1 MANGTIHKLGTL
13 IVNGIQYAMPTNPIE
28 AGNCVHTNTSNFTV
42 GNTVAGKELQWI
54 EWTKADGT
62 KMLVCD
68 RGLIVGTTW
77 NNINAAGFITGK
89 EITIDGQKYKMRSLT
104 GSNGSSGSYGAGCN
118 NEWDQLLDAVGE
130 SNDLIHWNKMY
141 SWCQEVYYYN
151 SDCRSLRGYTSARS
165 YNGGAYTESMTAG
178 IAFRPALEILNA
190 APKVSP
196 DSKDYGNCATAPDI
210 TITVKD
216 DDGDKYTGV
225 VKLDGV
231 QKSIFSGTAS
241 GSHKLPTAEWWASI
255 SKAKHTITVTVTDAN
270 NAATTTTYTFT
281 KTNGPAEKATITS
294 PKQNQRRKASFYV
307 EFTAG
312 ADPNGDAQTVKV
324 QTASNTGFSKD
335 LKEYTVLQM
344 QTSGKWNTATSIA
357 TADIGKPCRIQV
369 TGQTTGTVRYVRV
382 VSTDTGSKLPTY
394 SNPVKIAIGDTLEF
408 TTLPAEWS
416 EKPDR
421 IDVKLK
427 ATVDEAATMS
437 LWVAN
442 NANDVNPTWEAYELG
457 TYHIFK
463 NDTKTANKWATA
475 VKVKITAGEATGEIS
490 VSDIATGVL

>member
-1 MANGTIHKLGTL
+1 
-13 IVNGIQYAMPTNPIE
+13 MPTNPVDS
-28 AGNCVHTNTSNFTV
+28 GNCVSANTSNFTV
-42 GNTVAGKELQWI
+42 GDTVSGKELQWI

-68 RGLIVGTTW
+68 RGLIVSISW

-104 GSNGSSGSYGAGCN
+104 GSTGASGTYGAGCN
-118 NEWDQLLDAVGE
+118 NEWDQFLDAVGE
-130 SNDLIHWNKMY
+130 SNDLTHWSNMY
-141 SWCQEVYYYN
+141 SWCQEVYYNN
-151 SDCRSLRGYTSARS
+151 SDCRSVRGCSSARYYDFS
-165 YNGGAYTESMTAG
+165 YASGAGTG
-178 IAFRPALEILNA
+178 VAFRPALEILNA

-231 QKSIFSGTAS
+231 QKSTFSGTAS
-241 GSHKLPTAEWWASI
+241 GSHKLPTADWWASI
-255 SKAKHTITVTVTDAN
+255 TKAKHTITVTVTDAN

-294 PKQNQRRKASFYV
+294 PKQNQRRKTSFYV

-312 ADPNGDAQTVKV
+312 ADPDGDAQTVKAQV
-324 QTASNTGFSKD
+324 ASDTGFSKD
-335 LKEYTVLQM
+335 LKEYTGLQM
-344 QTSGKWNTATSIA
+344 QTSGTWDTATRIT
-357 TADIGKPCRIQV
+357 TADVGKLCRIQV
-369 TGQTTGTVRYVRV
+369 TGQTAGTVRYVRV
-382 VSTDTGSKLPTY
+382 VSTDTGSKLPAY
-394 SNPVKIAIGDTLEF
+394 STAVKIAIGDALEF

-427 ATVDEAATMS
+427 STVDEAATMS
-437 LWVAN
+437 LWVTN
-442 NANDVNPTWEAYELG
+442 NANDDEPVWEAYELG
-457 TYHIFK
+457 AYHIFE
-463 NDTKTANKWATA
+463 NDTKTADKWATA

>member
-1 MANGTIHKLGTL
+1 
-13 IVNGIQYAMPTNPIE
+13 MPTNPIDG
-28 AGNCVHTNTSNFTV
+28 GNCVSVNTSNFTV

-68 RGLIVGTTW
+68 RGLIVNISW
-77 NNINAAGFITGK
+77 NSINAAGFITGK

-104 GSNGSSGSYGAGCN
+104 GSNGASGTYGAGCN

-141 SWCQEVYYYN
+141 SWCQEVWTGN
-151 SDCRSLRGYTSARS
+151 SDCRSFRGYNSARS
-165 YNGGAYTESMTAG
+165 YSSSNATGSGTG
-178 IAFRPALEILNA
+178 IAFRPALEVLNS

-196 DSKDYGNCATAPDI
+196 SSKDYGNCATAPDI

-231 QKSIFSGTAS
+231 QKSTFSGTAS
-241 GSHKLPTAEWWASI
+241 GSHKLPTADWWASI

-281 KTNGPAEKATITS
+281 KTNGPAAKATITS
-294 PKQNQRRKASFYV
+294 PVQNQRRKTSFYV
-307 EFTAG
+307 EFKPG
-312 ADPNGDAQTVKV
+312 ADPDGDTQTVKV
-324 QTASNTGFSKD
+324 QTASDMGFSKN
-335 LKEYTVLQM
+335 LKEYTTLQM
-344 QTSGKWNTATSIA
+344 QTSGKWNTAKNIA
-357 TADIGKPCRIQV
+357 TADVGKPCRIQV
-369 TGQTTGTVRYVRV
+369 TGQTAGTVRYVRV
-382 VSTDTGSKLPTY
+382 VSTDTGSKLPAY
-394 SNPVKIAIGDTLEF
+394 STAVKVAIGDTLEF

-427 ATVDEAATMS
+427 ATIDKAATMS
-437 LWVAN
+437 LWVTN
-442 NANDVNPTWEAYELG
+442 NANDANPTWEAYELG
-457 TYHIFK
+457 AYHIFE
-463 NDTKTANKWATA
+463 NNTKTAEKWATA
-475 VKVKITAGEATGEIS
+475 AKVKIVAGESTGEIS
-490 VSDIATGVL
+490 VSDIAMGVL

>member
-1 MANGTIHKLGTL
+1 
-13 IVNGIQYAMPTNPIE
+13 MPTNPVNG
-28 AGNCVHTNTSNFTV
+28 GNCVSVNTSNFTV

-68 RGLIVGTTW
+68 RGLIVNITW
-77 NNINAAGFITGK
+77 NSINAAGFITGK

-104 GSNGSSGSYGAGCN
+104 GSTGASGTNGKGCN

-130 SNDLIHWNKMY
+130 SNDLIHWSNMY
-141 SWCQEVYYYN
+141 SWCQEVYYSN
-151 SDCRSLRGYTSARS
+151 SDGRSVRGYGSARNYYYYYATS
-165 YNGGAYTESMTAG
+165 TGANF
-178 IAFRPALEILNA
+178 AFRPALEVLNS

-196 DSKDYGNCATAPDI
+196 SSKDYGNCATAPDI
-210 TITVKD
+210 TVAVKD

-231 QKSIFSGTAS
+231 QKSTFSGTAS
-241 GSHKLPTAEWWASI
+241 GSHKLPTADWWASI

-281 KTNGPAEKATITS
+281 KTNGPAAKATITS
-294 PKQNQRRKASFYV
+294 PVQNQRRKTSFYV
-307 EFTAG
+307 EFKPG
-312 ADPNGDAQTVKV
+312 ADPDGDTQTVKV
-324 QTASNTGFSKD
+324 QTASDMGFSKN
-335 LKEYTVLQM
+335 LKEYTALQM
-344 QTSGKWNTATSIA
+344 QTSGTWTTAKSIA
-357 TADIGKPCRIQV
+357 TADVGKPCRIQV
-369 TGQTTGTVRYVRV
+369 TGQTVGTVRYVRV
-382 VSTDTGSKLPTY
+382 VSTDTGSKLPAY
-394 SNPVKIAIGDTLEF
+394 STAVKVAIGDTLEF

-427 ATVDEAATMS
+427 ATIDKAATMS
-437 LWVAN
+437 LWVTN
-442 NANDVNPTWEAYELG
+442 NANDANPTWEAYELG
-457 TYHIFK
+457 AYHIFK
-463 NDTKTANKWATA
+463 NNTKTADKWATA
-475 VKVKITAGEATGEIS
+475 VKVKIVAGEATGEIS

>member
-1 MANGTIHKLGTL
+1 MGTL
-13 IVNGIQYAMPTNPIE
+13 IVNGTQYAMPTNPIE
-28 AGNCVHTNTSNFTV
+28 GGDCVSANTSNFTV

-68 RGLIVGTTW
+68 RGLIVNISW
-77 NNINAAGFITGK
+77 NSINAAGFITGK

-104 GSNGSSGSYGAGCN
+104 GSNGASGTYGAGCN
-118 NEWDQLLDAVGE
+118 NEWDQFLDAVGE
-130 SNDLIHWNKMY
+130 ADSLVHWNKMY
-141 SWCQEVYYYN
+141 SWCQEVYSGN
-151 SDCRSLRGYTSARS
+151 SGYRSVRGYGSARG
-165 YNGGAYTESMTAG
+165 YYHPVATYANAHV
-178 IAFRPALEILNA
+178 AFRPALEVLNS

-196 DSKDYGNCATAPDI
+196 GSKDYGNCATAPDI

-231 QKSIFSGTAS
+231 QKSTFSGTAS
-241 GSHKLPTAEWWASI
+241 GSHKLPTAKWWASI

-307 EFTAG
+307 EFIAG

-324 QTASNTGFSKD
+324 QTASNMGFSKD
-335 LKEYTVLQM
+335 LKEYTALQM

-369 TGQTTGTVRYVRV
+369 TGQTAGTVRYVRV

-457 TYHIFK
+457 AYHIFK

-475 VKVKITAGEATGEIS
+475 VKVKITAGESTGEIS

>member
-1 MANGTIHKLGTL
+1 
-13 IVNGIQYAMPTNPIE
+13 MPTNPIDG
-28 AGNCVHTNTSNFTV
+28 GNCVSVNTSNFTV

-68 RGLIVGTTW
+68 RGLIVNISW
-77 NNINAAGFITGK
+77 NSINAAGFITGK

-104 GSNGSSGSYGAGCN
+104 GSNGASGTYGAGCN

-141 SWCQEVYYYN
+141 SWCQEVWTSN
-151 SDCRSLRGYTSARS
+151 SGFRSIRGYYSARS
-165 YNGGAYTESMTAG
+165 YYYSDATGTSTSF
-178 IAFRPALEILNA
+178 AFRPALQVLNS

-196 DSKDYGNCATAPDI
+196 SSKDYGNCATAPDI

-231 QKSIFSGTAS
+231 QKSTFRGTAS
-241 GSHKLPTAEWWASI
+241 GSHKLPTADWWASI

-281 KTNGPAEKATITS
+281 KTNGPAAKATITS
-294 PKQNQRRKASFYV
+294 PVQNQRRKTSFYV
-307 EFTAG
+307 EFKPG
-312 ADPNGDAQTVKV
+312 ADPDGDTQTVKV
-324 QTASNTGFSKD
+324 QTASDMGFSKD
-335 LKEYTVLQM
+335 LKEYTTLQM
-344 QTSGKWNTATSIA
+344 QTSGKWNTATNIA
-357 TADIGKPCRIQV
+357 TADVGKPCRIQV
-369 TGQTTGTVRYVRV
+369 TGQTAGTVRYVRV
-382 VSTDTGSKLPTY
+382 VSTDTGSKLPAY
-394 SNPVKIAIGDTLEF
+394 STAVKVAIGDTLEF

-427 ATVDEAATMS
+427 ATIDKAATMS
-437 LWVAN
+437 LWVTN
-442 NANDVNPTWEAYELG
+442 NANDANPTWEAYELG
-457 TYHIFK
+457 AYHIFE
-463 NDTKTANKWATA
+463 NNAKTANKWATA
-475 VKVKITAGEATGEIS
+475 VKVKITAGESTGEIS

>member
-1 MANGTIHKLGTL
+1 
-13 IVNGIQYAMPTNPIE
+13 MPTNPVNG
-28 AGNCVHTNTSNFTV
+28 GNCVSVNTSNFTV

-68 RGLIVGTTW
+68 RGLIVNITW
-77 NNINAAGFITGK
+77 NSINAAGFITGK

-104 GSNGSSGSYGAGCN
+104 GSTGASGTNGKGCN

-130 SNDLIHWNKMY
+130 SNDLIHWSNMY
-141 SWCQEVYYYN
+141 SWCQEVYYSSSGCRSIRGYN
-151 SDCRSLRGYTSARS
+151 SARDCNY
-165 YNGGAYTESMTAG
+165 YGAANSGTY
-178 IAFRPALEILNA
+178 IAFRPALEVLNS

-196 DSKDYGNCATAPDI
+196 SSKDYGNCATAPDI

-231 QKSIFSGTAS
+231 QKSTFSGTAS
-241 GSHKLPTAEWWASI
+241 GSHKLPTADWWASI

-312 ADPNGDAQTVKV
+312 ADPDGDTQTVKV
-324 QTASNTGFSKD
+324 QTASDMGFSKD
-335 LKEYTVLQM
+335 LKEYTTLQM
-344 QTSGKWNTATSIA
+344 QTSGKWNTATNIA
-357 TADIGKPCRIQV
+357 TADVGKPCRIQV
-369 TGQTTGTVRYVRV
+369 TGQTAGTVRYVRV
-382 VSTDTGSKLPTY
+382 VSTDTGSKLPAY
-394 SNPVKIAIGDTLEF
+394 STAVKVAIGDTLEF

-427 ATVDEAATMS
+427 ATIDKAATMS
-437 LWVAN
+437 LWVTN
-442 NANDVNPTWEAYELG
+442 NANDDSPTWEEYTIGA
-457 TYHIFK
+457 YHIFK
-463 NDTKTANKWATA
+463 NNTKTADKWATA
-475 VKVKITAGEATGEIS
+475 VKVKIIAGESTGEIS

>member
-1 MANGTIHKLGTL
+1 
-13 IVNGIQYAMPTNPIE
+13 MPTNPVNG
-28 AGNCVHTNTSNFTV
+28 GNCVSVNTSNFTV

-68 RGLIVGTTW
+68 RGLIVNITW
-77 NNINAAGFITGK
+77 NSINAAGFIAGK

-104 GSNGSSGSYGAGCN
+104 GSTGASGTNGKGCN

-130 SNDLIHWNKMY
+130 SNDLIHWSNMY
-141 SWCQEVYYYN
+141 SWCQEVYSGN
-151 SDCRSLRGYTSARS
+151 SDYRSLRGYNSARNCYGNS
-165 YNGGAYTESMTAG
+165 AAG
-178 IAFRPALEILNA
+178 TYASVAFRPALEVLNS

-196 DSKDYGNCATAPDI
+196 SSKDYGNCATAPDI
-210 TITVKD
+210 TVAVKD

-231 QKSIFSGTAS
+231 QKSTFSGTAY
-241 GSHKLPTAEWWASI
+241 GSHRLPTADWWASI

-312 ADPNGDAQTVKV
+312 ADPDGDTQTVKV
-324 QTASNTGFSKD
+324 QTASDMGFSKD
-335 LKEYTVLQM
+335 LKEYTTLQM
-344 QTSGKWNTATSIA
+344 QTSGKWNTATNIA
-357 TADIGKPCRIQV
+357 TADVGKPCRIQV
-369 TGQTTGTVRYVRV
+369 TGQTAGTVRYVRV
-382 VSTDTGSKLPTY
+382 VSTDTGSKLPAY
-394 SNPVKIAIGDTLEF
+394 STAVKVAIGDTLEF

-427 ATVDEAATMS
+427 ATIDKAATMS
-437 LWVAN
+437 LWVTN
-442 NANDVNPTWEAYELG
+442 NANDANPTWEAYELG
-457 TYHIFK
+457 AYHIFE
-463 NDTKTANKWATA
+463 NNSKTADKWATA
-475 VKVKITAGEATGEIS
+475 VKVKITAGESTGEIS

>member
-1 MANGTIHKLGTL
+1 
-13 IVNGIQYAMPTNPIE
+13 MPTNPVNG
-28 AGNCVHTNTSNFTV
+28 GNCVSVNTSNFTV

-68 RGLIVGTTW
+68 RGLIVNITW
-77 NNINAAGFITGK
+77 NSINAAGFITGK

-104 GSNGSSGSYGAGCN
+104 GSTGASGTNGKGCN

-130 SNDLIHWNKMY
+130 SNDLIHWSNMY
-141 SWCQEVYYYN
+141 SWCQEVYYSS
-151 SDCRSLRGYTSARS
+151 SDCRSVRGYSSARNYNSGSATSA
-165 YNGGAYTESMTAG
+165 GARV
-178 IAFRPALEILNA
+178 AFRPALEVLNSA
-190 APKVSP
+190 SKVSP
-196 DSKDYGNCATAPDI
+196 SSKDYGNCATAPDI
-210 TITVKD
+210 TVAVKD

-231 QKSIFSGTAS
+231 QKSTFSGTAS
-241 GSHKLPTAEWWASI
+241 GSHKLPTADWWASI

-312 ADPNGDAQTVKV
+312 ADPDGDTQTVKV
-324 QTASNTGFSKD
+324 QTASDMGFSKD
-335 LKEYTVLQM
+335 LKEYTTLQM
-344 QTSGKWNTATSIA
+344 QTSGKWNTATNIA
-357 TADIGKPCRIQV
+357 TADVGKPCRIQV
-369 TGQTTGTVRYVRV
+369 TGQTAGTVRYVRV
-382 VSTDTGSKLPTY
+382 VSTDTGSKLPAY
-394 SNPVKIAIGDTLEF
+394 STAVKVAIGDTLEF

-427 ATVDEAATMS
+427 ATIDKAATMS
-437 LWVAN
+437 LWVTN
-442 NANDVNPTWEAYELG
+442 NANDANPTWEAYELG
-457 TYHIFK
+457 AYHIFE
-463 NDTKTANKWATA
+463 NNSKTADKWATA
-475 VKVKITAGEATGEIS
+475 VKVKITAGESTGEIS

>member
-1 MANGTIHKLGTL
+1 
-13 IVNGIQYAMPTNPIE
+13 MPTNPIDG
-28 AGNCVHTNTSNFTV
+28 GNCVSVNTSNFTV

-68 RGLIVGTTW
+68 RGLIVNISW
-77 NNINAAGFITGK
+77 NSINAAGFITGK

-104 GSNGSSGSYGAGCN
+104 GSNGASGTYGAGCN
-118 NEWDQLLDAVGE
+118 NEWDQFLDTVGE

-141 SWCQEVYYYN
+141 SWCQEVWYN
-151 SDCRSLRGYTSARS
+151 SSASRSVRGSSSARVYS
-165 YNGGAYTESMTAG
+165 YCNAASAHTDF
-178 IAFRPALEILNA
+178 AFRPALEVLNS

-196 DSKDYGNCATAPDI
+196 SSKDYGNCATAPDI

-216 DDGDKYTGV
+216 DDGDKYTGI

-231 QKSIFSGTAS
+231 QKNTFSGTAS
-241 GSHKLPTAEWWASI
+241 GSHKLPTADWWASI

-312 ADPNGDAQTVKV
+312 ADPDGDTQTVKV
-324 QTASNTGFSKD
+324 QTASDMGFSKN
-335 LKEYTVLQM
+335 LKEYTSLQI
-344 QTSGKWNTATSIA
+344 QTGGTWSDAANVTAANVGKM
-357 TADIGKPCRIQV
+357 CRIKV
-369 TGQTTGTVRYVRV
+369 TGQTNGTVRYIRI
-382 VSTDTGSKLPTY
+382 VSTDAGSRLPTY
-394 SNPVKIAIGDTLEF
+394 SDPVKIAIGDTLEF
-408 TTLPAEWS
+408 TTLPAEWG

-421 IDVKLK
+421 IDVKIK
-427 ATVDEAATMS
+427 ATVDRAATMS
-437 LWVAN
+437 LWVTN
-442 NANDVNPTWEAYELG
+442 NANDDSPTWEEYTIGA
-457 TYHIFK
+457 YHIFK
-463 NDTKTANKWATA
+463 NNTKTADKWATA
-475 VKVKITAGEATGEIS
+475 VKVKIVAGESTGEIS

>member
-1 MANGTIHKLGTL
+1 M
-13 IVNGIQYAMPTNPIE
+13 
-28 AGNCVHTNTSNFTV
+28 NTSNFTV

-68 RGLIVGTTW
+68 RGLIVNITW
-77 NNINAAGFITGK
+77 NSINAAGFIAGK

-104 GSNGSSGSYGAGCN
+104 GSTGASGTNGKGCN

-130 SNDLIHWNKMY
+130 SNDLIHWSNMY
-141 SWCQEVYYYN
+141 SWCQEVYY
-151 SDCRSLRGYTSARS
+151 SSSGCRSVRGYNSARS
-165 YNGGAYTESMTAG
+165 CVSGGAAYTDARV
-178 IAFRPALEILNA
+178 AFRPALEVLNS

-196 DSKDYGNCATAPDI
+196 SSKDYGNCATAPDI
-210 TITVKD
+210 TVAVKD

-231 QKSIFSGTAS
+231 QKSTFSGTAS
-241 GSHKLPTAEWWASI
+241 GSHKLPTADWWASI

-312 ADPNGDAQTVKV
+312 ADPDGDTQTVKV
-324 QTASNTGFSKD
+324 QTASDMGFSKD
-335 LKEYTVLQM
+335 LKEYTTLQM
-344 QTSGKWNTATSIA
+344 QTSGKWNTATNIA
-357 TADIGKPCRIQV
+357 TADVGKPCRIQV
-369 TGQTTGTVRYVRV
+369 TGQTAGTVRYVRV
-382 VSTDTGSKLPTY
+382 VSTDTGSKLPAY
-394 SNPVKIAIGDTLEF
+394 STAVKVAIGDTLEF

-427 ATVDEAATMS
+427 ATIDKAATMS
-437 LWVAN
+437 LWVTN
-442 NANDVNPTWEAYELG
+442 NANDANPTWEAYELG
-457 TYHIFK
+457 AYHIFE
-463 NDTKTANKWATA
+463 NNSKTADKWATA
-475 VKVKITAGEATGEIS
+475 VKVKITAGESTGEIS

>member
-1 MANGTIHKLGTL
+1 
-13 IVNGIQYAMPTNPIE
+13 MPTNPVQN
-28 AGNCVHTNTSNFTV
+28 GNCVSVNTSNFTV

-68 RGLIVGTTW
+68 RGLIVNITW

-104 GSNGSSGSYGAGCN
+104 GSNGTSGTYGAGCN
-118 NEWDQLLDAVGE
+118 NEWDQFLDAVGE
-130 SNDLIHWNKMY
+130 SNDLIHWSNMY
-141 SWCQEVYYYN
+141 SWCQEVWYNNLDYRSVRGCSSARYYYSCN
-151 SDCRSLRGYTSARS
+151 ATNTGSV
-165 YNGGAYTESMTAG
+165 

-196 DSKDYGNCATAPDI
+196 GSKDYGNCATAPDI
-210 TITVKD
+210 TVAVKD

-231 QKSIFSGTAS
+231 QKSTFSGTAS
-241 GSHKLPTAEWWASI
+241 GSHKLPTADWWASI

-281 KTNGPAEKATITS
+281 KTNGPAAKATITS
-294 PKQNQRRKASFYV
+294 PVQNQRRKTSFYV
-307 EFTAG
+307 EFKPG
-312 ADPNGDAQTVKV
+312 ADPDGDTQTVKV
-324 QTASNTGFSKD
+324 QTASDMGFSKD
-335 LKEYTVLQM
+335 LKEYTTLQI
-344 QTSGKWNTATSIA
+344 QTSGKWNTATNIA
-357 TADIGKPCRIQV
+357 TADVGKPCRIQV
-369 TGQTTGTVRYVRV
+369 TGQTAGTVRYVRV
-382 VSTDTGSKLPTY
+382 VSTDTGSKLPAY
-394 SNPVKIAIGDTLEF
+394 STAVKIAIGDVLEF
-408 TTLPAEWS
+408 TTLPEEWS

-427 ATVDEAATMS
+427 ATVDKAATMS
-437 LWVAN
+437 LWVTN
-442 NANDVNPTWEAYELG
+442 NASDNEPTWEAYELG
-457 TYHIFK
+457 AYHIFE
-463 NDTKTANKWATA
+463 NNTKTADKWATA
-475 VKVKITAGEATGEIS
+475 VKVKIVAGESTGEIS

>member
-1 MANGTIHKLGTL
+1 
-13 IVNGIQYAMPTNPIE
+13 MPTNPVDS
-28 AGNCVHTNTSNFTV
+28 GNCVSANTSNFTV
-42 GNTVAGKELQWI
+42 GDTVSGKELQWI

-68 RGLIVGTTW
+68 RGLIVSISW

-104 GSNGSSGSYGAGCN
+104 GSTGASGTYGAGCN
-118 NEWDQLLDAVGE
+118 NEWDQFLDAVGE
-130 SNDLIHWNKMY
+130 SNDLTHWSNMY
-141 SWCQEVYYYN
+141 SWCQEVYYNN
-151 SDCRSLRGYTSARS
+151 SDYRSIRGYYSARS
-165 YNGGAYTESMTAG
+165 CNYLSASYTDAS

-231 QKSIFSGTAS
+231 QKSTFSGTAS
-241 GSHKLPTAEWWASI
+241 GSHKLPTADWWASI
-255 SKAKHTITVTVTDAN
+255 TKAKHTITVTVTDAN

-294 PKQNQRRKASFYV
+294 PKQNQRRKTSFYV

-312 ADPNGDAQTVKV
+312 ADPDGDAQTVKAQV
-324 QTASNTGFSKD
+324 ASDTGFSKD
-335 LKEYTVLQM
+335 LKEYTGLQM
-344 QTSGKWNTATSIA
+344 QTSGTWDTATRIT
-357 TADIGKPCRIQV
+357 TADVGKLCRIQV
-369 TGQTTGTVRYVRV
+369 TGQTAGTVRYVRV
-382 VSTDTGSKLPTY
+382 VSTDTGSKLPAY
-394 SNPVKIAIGDTLEF
+394 STAVKIAIGDALEF

-427 ATVDEAATMS
+427 STVDEAATMS
-437 LWVAN
+437 LWVTN
-442 NANDVNPTWEAYELG
+442 NANDDEPVWEAYELG
-457 TYHIFK
+457 AYHIFE
-463 NDTKTANKWATA
+463 NDTKTADKWATA

>member
-1 MANGTIHKLGTL
+1 
-13 IVNGIQYAMPTNPIE
+13 MPTNPIDG
-28 AGNCVHTNTSNFTV
+28 GNCVSVNTSNFTV

-68 RGLIVGTTW
+68 RGLIVNISW
-77 NNINAAGFITGK
+77 NSINAAGFITGK

-104 GSNGSSGSYGAGCN
+104 GSNGASGTNGKGCN

-130 SNDLIHWNKMY
+130 SNDLIHWSNMY
-141 SWCQEVYYYN
+141 SWCQEVYYSN
-151 SDCRSLRGYTSARS
+151 SDYRSVRGCNSARGC
-165 YNGGAYTESMTAG
+165 GGDPATYPSTSV
-178 IAFRPALEILNA
+178 AFRPALEVLNS

-196 DSKDYGNCATAPDI
+196 SSRDYGNCATAPGI

-231 QKSIFSGTAS
+231 QKSTFRGTAS
-241 GSHKLPTAEWWASI
+241 GSHKLPTADWWASI

-281 KTNGPAEKATITS
+281 KTNGPAAKATITS
-294 PKQNQRRKASFYV
+294 PVQNQRRKTSFYV
-307 EFTAG
+307 EFKPG
-312 ADPNGDAQTVKV
+312 ADPDGDTQTVKV
-324 QTASNTGFSKD
+324 QTASDMGFSKD
-335 LKEYTVLQM
+335 LKEYTTLQM
-344 QTSGKWNTATSIA
+344 QTSGKWNTATNIA
-357 TADIGKPCRIQV
+357 TADVGKPCRIQV
-369 TGQTTGTVRYVRV
+369 TGQTAGTVRYVRV
-382 VSTDTGSKLPTY
+382 VSTDTGSKLPAY
-394 SNPVKIAIGDTLEF
+394 STAVKVAIGDTLEF

-427 ATVDEAATMS
+427 ATIDKAATMS
-437 LWVAN
+437 LWVTN
-442 NANDVNPTWEAYELG
+442 NANDANPTWEAYELG
-457 TYHIFK
+457 AYHIFG
-463 NDTKTANKWATA
+463 NNAKTANKWATA
-475 VKVKITAGEATGEIS
+475 VKVKITAGESTGEIS

>member
-1 MANGTIHKLGTL
+1 
-13 IVNGIQYAMPTNPIE
+13 MPTNPIDG
-28 AGNCVHTNTSNFTV
+28 GNCVSVNTSNFTV

-68 RGLIVGTTW
+68 RGLIVNISW
-77 NNINAAGFITGK
+77 NSINAAGFITGK

-104 GSNGSSGSYGAGCN
+104 GSNGASGTYGAGCN

-141 SWCQEVYYYN
+141 SWCQEVYSGN
-151 SDCRSLRGYTSARS
+151 SDYRSVRGCSSARGCGNS
-165 YNGGAYTESMTAG
+165 SASDTSTY
-178 IAFRPALEILNA
+178 IAFRPALEVLNS

-196 DSKDYGNCATAPDI
+196 SSKDYGNCATAPDI

-231 QKSIFSGTAS
+231 QKSTFSGTAS
-241 GSHKLPTAEWWASI
+241 GSHKLPTADWWASI

-312 ADPNGDAQTVKV
+312 ADPDGDTQTVKV
-324 QTASNTGFSKD
+324 QTASDMGFSKD
-335 LKEYTVLQM
+335 LKEYTTLQM
-344 QTSGKWNTATSIA
+344 QTSGKWNTATNIA
-357 TADIGKPCRIQV
+357 TADVGKPCRIQV
-369 TGQTTGTVRYVRV
+369 TGQTAGTVRYVRV
-382 VSTDTGSKLPTY
+382 VSTDTGSKLPAY
-394 SNPVKIAIGDTLEF
+394 STAVKVAIGDTLEF

-427 ATVDEAATMS
+427 ATIDKAATMS
-437 LWVAN
+437 LWVTN
-442 NANDVNPTWEAYELG
+442 NANDDSPTWEEYTIGA
-457 TYHIFK
+457 YHIFK
-463 NDTKTANKWATA
+463 NNTKTADKWATA
-475 VKVKITAGEATGEIS
+475 VKVKITAGESTGEIS

>member
-1 MANGTIHKLGTL
+1 
-13 IVNGIQYAMPTNPIE
+13 MPTNPIDG
-28 AGNCVHTNTSNFTV
+28 GNCVSANTSNFTV
-42 GNTVAGKELQWI
+42 GDTVAGKELQWI

-68 RGLIVGTTW
+68 RGLIVNISW
-77 NNINAAGFITGK
+77 NSINAAGFITGK

-104 GSNGSSGSYGAGCN
+104 GSNGASGTYGAGCN

-141 SWCQEVYYYN
+141 SWCQEVY
-151 SDCRSLRGYTSARS
+151 SGGSGSRSIRGYFSARS
-165 YNGGAYTESMTAG
+165 YSGYAANPNAG
-178 IAFRPALEILNA
+178 VAFRPALEILNS

-196 DSKDYGNCATAPDI
+196 ASKDYGNCATAPDI

-216 DDGDKYTGV
+216 DDGDKYTGI

-231 QKSIFSGTAS
+231 QKSTFSGTAS
-241 GSHKLPTAEWWASI
+241 GSHKLPTADWWASI

-312 ADPNGDAQTVKV
+312 ADPDGDTQTVKV
-324 QTASNTGFSKD
+324 QTASDTGFSKD
-335 LKEYTVLQM
+335 LKEYTSLQI
-344 QTSGKWNTATSIA
+344 QTDGTWSDATNVTAANVGKT
-357 TADIGKPCRIQV
+357 CRIKV
-369 TGQTTGTVRYVRV
+369 TGQTAGTVRYVRV
-382 VSTDTGSKLPTY
+382 VSTDTGSKLPAY
-394 SNPVKIAIGDTLEF
+394 STAVKVAIGDVLEF
-408 TTLPAEWS
+408 TTLPEEWS

-437 LWVAN
+437 LWVSN
-442 NANDVNPTWEAYELG
+442 NANDANPTWEAYELG
-457 TYHIFK
+457 AYHIFE
-463 NDTKTANKWATA
+463 NNAKTADKWATA
-475 VKVKITAGEATGEIS
+475 VKVKITAGESTGEIS

>member
-1 MANGTIHKLGTL
+1 
-13 IVNGIQYAMPTNPIE
+13 MPTNPVNS
-28 AGNCVHTNTSNFTV
+28 GNCVSANTSNFTV
-42 GNTVAGKELQWI
+42 GDTVSGKELQWI

-68 RGLIVGTTW
+68 RGLIVNISW

-104 GSNGSSGSYGAGCN
+104 GSTGASGTYGAGCN
-118 NEWDQLLDAVGE
+118 NEWDQFLDAVGE
-130 SNDLIHWNKMY
+130 SNDLTHWSNMY
-141 SWCQEVYYYN
+141 SWCQEVYYGNSAYRSIRGCNSARYYN
-151 SDCRSLRGYTSARS
+151 DSGATSAS
-165 YNGGAYTESMTAG
+165 TDV
-178 IAFRPALEILNA
+178 AFRPALEVLNS

-196 DSKDYGNCATAPDI
+196 DSKGYGNCATAPDI

-231 QKSIFSGTAS
+231 QKSTFSGTAS
-241 GSHKLPTAEWWASI
+241 GSHKLPTADWWADI
-255 SKAKHTITVTVTDAN
+255 TKAQHTITVTVTDAN

-294 PKQNQRRKASFYV
+294 PKQNQRRKTSFYV

-312 ADPNGDAQTVKV
+312 ADPDGDSQTVKV
-324 QTASNTGFSKD
+324 QVASDMGFSKD
-335 LKEYTVLQM
+335 LKEYTALQM

-357 TADIGKPCRIQV
+357 TADVGKPCRIQV
-369 TGQTTGTVRYVRV
+369 TGQTAGAVRYVRV
-382 VSTDTGSKLPTY
+382 VSTDTGSKLPAY
-394 SNPVKIAIGDTLEF
+394 SAAVKIAIGDVLEF

-427 ATVDEAATMS
+427 ATVDKAATMS
-437 LWVAN
+437 LWVTN
-442 NANDVNPTWEAYELG
+442 NANDASPTWESYELG
-457 TYHIFK
+457 AYHVFE
-463 NDTKTANKWATA
+463 NTTKTADKWATA

>member
-1 MANGTIHKLGTL
+1 
-13 IVNGIQYAMPTNPIE
+13 MPTNPIDG
-28 AGNCVHTNTSNFTV
+28 GNCVSANTSNFTV

-68 RGLIVGTTW
+68 RGLIVNISW
-77 NNINAAGFITGK
+77 NSINAAGFITGK

-104 GSNGSSGSYGAGCN
+104 GSNGASGTYGAGCN

-141 SWCQEVYYYN
+141 SWCQEVWTSN
-151 SDCRSLRGYTSARS
+151 SACRSVRGYYSARN
-165 YNGGAYTESMTAG
+165 YDGYGATNTNPSF
-178 IAFRPALEILNA
+178 AFRPALEILNA

-196 DSKDYGNCATAPDI
+196 GSKDYGNCATAPDI

-216 DDGDKYTGV
+216 DDGDKYTGI

-231 QKSIFSGTAS
+231 QKSTFSGTAS
-241 GSHKLPTAEWWASI
+241 GSHKLPTADWWASI
-255 SKAKHTITVTVTDAN
+255 LKAKHTITVTVTDAN

-281 KTNGPAEKATITS
+281 KTNGPAEKATIKS

-312 ADPNGDAQTVKV
+312 ADPDGDTQTVKV
-324 QTASNTGFSKD
+324 QTASDTGFSKD
-335 LKEYTVLQM
+335 LKEYTTLQM
-344 QTSGKWNTATSIA
+344 QTSGTWTTAERIT
-357 TADIGKPCRIQV
+357 TADVGKPCRIQV
-369 TGQTTGTVRYVRV
+369 TGQTAGTVRYVRV
-382 VSTDTGSKLPTY
+382 VSTDTGSKLPAY
-394 SNPVKIAIGDTLEF
+394 SAAVKIAIGDVLEF

-427 ATVDEAATMS
+427 ATVDKAATMS
-437 LWVAN
+437 LWVTN
-442 NANDVNPTWEAYELG
+442 NANDASPTWESYELG
-457 TYHIFK
+457 AYHIFENK
-463 NDTKTANKWATA
+463 TKTADKWATA
-475 VKVKITAGEATGEIS
+475 VKVKITAGESTGEIS

>member
-1 MANGTIHKLGTL
+1 M
-13 IVNGIQYAMPTNPIE
+13 IVNGTQYAMPTNPVNS
-28 AGNCVHTNTSNFTV
+28 GNCVSENTSNFTV
-42 GNTVAGKELQWI
+42 GDTVSGKELQWI

-68 RGLIVGTTW
+68 RGLIVNISW

-104 GSNGSSGSYGAGCN
+104 GSTGASGTYGAGCN
-118 NEWDQLLDAVGE
+118 NEWDQFLDAVGE
-130 SNDLIHWNKMY
+130 SNDLTHWSNMY
-141 SWCQEVYYYN
+141 SWCQEVYYGS
-151 SDCRSLRGYTSARS
+151 SDCRSIRGCNSARS
-165 YNGGAYTESMTAG
+165 YHNYYATDAYTY
-178 IAFRPALEILNA
+178 IAFRPALEVLNS

-196 DSKDYGNCATAPDI
+196 DSKGYGNCATAPDI

-231 QKSIFSGTAS
+231 QKSTFSGTAS
-241 GSHKLPTAEWWASI
+241 GSHKLPTADWWADI
-255 SKAKHTITVTVTDAN
+255 TKAQHTITVTVTDAN

-294 PKQNQRRKASFYV
+294 PKQNQRRKTSFYV

-312 ADPNGDAQTVKV
+312 ADPDGDSQTVKV
-324 QTASNTGFSKD
+324 QVASDMGFSKD
-335 LKEYTVLQM
+335 LKEYTALQM

-357 TADIGKPCRIQV
+357 TADVGKPCRIQV
-369 TGQTTGTVRYVRV
+369 TGQTAGAVRYVRV
-382 VSTDTGSKLPTY
+382 VSTDTGSKLPAY
-394 SNPVKIAIGDTLEF
+394 SAAVKIAIGDVLEF

-427 ATVDEAATMS
+427 ATVDKAATMS
-437 LWVAN
+437 LWVTN
-442 NANDVNPTWEAYELG
+442 NANDASPTWESYELG
-457 TYHIFK
+457 AYHVFE
-463 NDTKTANKWATA
+463 NTTKTADKWATA

>member
-1 MANGTIHKLGTL
+1 
-13 IVNGIQYAMPTNPIE
+13 MPTNPVDG
-28 AGNCVHTNTSNFTV
+28 GNCVSADTSNFTV
-42 GNTVAGKELQWI
+42 GNTVSGKELQWI

-68 RGLIVGTTW
+68 RGLIVNISW
-77 NNINAAGFITGK
+77 NSINAAGFITGK

-118 NEWDQLLDAVGE
+118 NEWDQFLDAVGE
-130 SNDLIHWNKMY
+130 ADSLVHWNKMY
-141 SWCQEVYYYN
+141 SWCQDMWYSNSGSRSVRGYN
-151 SDCRSLRGYTSARS
+151 SARYCGVS
-165 YNGGAYTESMTAG
+165 GAAG
-178 IAFRPALEILNA
+178 AGTTVAFRPALEVLNS

-196 DSKDYGNCATAPDI
+196 SSKDYGSCATAPDI
-210 TITVKD
+210 TVTVKD

-231 QKSIFSGTAS
+231 QKSTFSGTAS

-270 NAATTTTYTFT
+270 NASTTTTYTFT
-281 KTNGPAEKATITS
+281 KTNGPAAKATITS
-294 PKQNQRRKASFYV
+294 PVQNQRRKTSFYV
-307 EFTAG
+307 EFKPG
-312 ADPNGDAQTVKV
+312 ADPDRDTQTVKV
-324 QTASNTGFSKD
+324 QIASNTGFSQN
-335 LKEYTVLQM
+335 LKEYTSLQI
-344 QTSGKWNTATSIA
+344 QTDGTWSDATNVTAANAGKT
-357 TADIGKPCRIQV
+357 CRIKV
-369 TGQTTGTVRYVRV
+369 TGQTNGTVRYIRI
-382 VSTDTGSKLPTY
+382 VSTDTGSKRPTY

-421 IDVKLK
+421 IDVKIK
-427 ATVDEAATMS
+427 ATVDSTATMS

-442 NANDVNPTWEAYELG
+442 NANDANPTWEAYELG
-457 TYHIFK
+457 AYHIFENK
-463 NDTKTANKWATA
+463 TKTADKWATA
-475 VKVKITAGEATGEIS
+475 VKVKITAGESTGEIS

>member
-1 MANGTIHKLGTL
+1 
-13 IVNGIQYAMPTNPIE
+13 MPTNPVNG
-28 AGNCVHTNTSNFTV
+28 GNCVSVNTSNFTV

-68 RGLIVGTTW
+68 RGLIVNITW
-77 NNINAAGFITGK
+77 NSINAAGFITGK

-104 GSNGSSGSYGAGCN
+104 GSTGASGTNGKGCN

-130 SNDLIHWNKMY
+130 SNDLIHWSNMY
-141 SWCQEVYYYN
+141 SWCQEVYYSN
-151 SDCRSLRGYTSARS
+151 SDCRSVRGFNSARNYS
-165 YNGGAYTESMTAG
+165 DGGAANTYSG
-178 IAFRPALEILNA
+178 IAFRPALEVLNS

-196 DSKDYGNCATAPDI
+196 SSKDYGNCATAPDI

-231 QKSIFSGTAS
+231 QKSTFSGTAS
-241 GSHKLPTAEWWASI
+241 GSHKLPTADWWASI

-312 ADPNGDAQTVKV
+312 ADPDGDTQTVKV
-324 QTASNTGFSKD
+324 QTASDMGFSKD
-335 LKEYTVLQM
+335 LKEYTTLQM
-344 QTSGKWNTATSIA
+344 QTSGKWNTATNIA
-357 TADIGKPCRIQV
+357 TADVGKPCRIQV
-369 TGQTTGTVRYVRV
+369 TGQTAGTVRYVRV
-382 VSTDTGSKLPTY
+382 VSTDTGSKLPAY
-394 SNPVKIAIGDTLEF
+394 STAVKVAIGDTLEF

-427 ATVDEAATMS
+427 ATIDKAATMS
-437 LWVAN
+437 LWVTN
-442 NANDVNPTWEAYELG
+442 NANDDSPTWEEYTIGA
-457 TYHIFK
+457 YHIFK
-463 NDTKTANKWATA
+463 NNTKTADKWATA
-475 VKVKITAGEATGEIS
+475 VKVKIIAGESTGEIS

>member
-1 MANGTIHKLGTL
+1 
-13 IVNGIQYAMPTNPIE
+13 MPTNPVNG
-28 AGNCVHTNTSNFTV
+28 GNCVSMNTSNFTV

-68 RGLIVGTTW
+68 RGLIVNITW
-77 NNINAAGFITGK
+77 NSINAAGFIAGK

-104 GSNGSSGSYGAGCN
+104 GSTGASGTNGKGCN

-130 SNDLIHWNKMY
+130 SNDLIHWSNMY
-141 SWCQEVYYYN
+141 SWCQEVYYSN
-151 SDCRSLRGYTSARS
+151 SDCRSVRGYSSAR
-165 YNGGAYTESMTAG
+165 NCGDGLATNTG
-178 IAFRPALEILNA
+178 TFFAFRPALEVLNS

-196 DSKDYGNCATAPDI
+196 SSKDYGNCATAPDI
-210 TITVKD
+210 TVAVKD

-231 QKSIFSGTAS
+231 QKSTFSGTAS
-241 GSHKLPTAEWWASI
+241 GSHKLPTADWWASI

-312 ADPNGDAQTVKV
+312 ADPDGDTQTVKV
-324 QTASNTGFSKD
+324 QTASDMGFSKD
-335 LKEYTVLQM
+335 LKEYTTLQM
-344 QTSGKWNTATSIA
+344 QTSGKWNTATNIA
-357 TADIGKPCRIQV
+357 TADVGKPCRIQV
-369 TGQTTGTVRYVRV
+369 TGQTAGTVRYVRV
-382 VSTDTGSKLPTY
+382 VSTDTGSKLPAY
-394 SNPVKIAIGDTLEF
+394 STAVKVAIGDTLEF

-427 ATVDEAATMS
+427 ATIDKAATMS
-437 LWVAN
+437 LWVTN
-442 NANDVNPTWEAYELG
+442 NANDANPTWEAYELG
-457 TYHIFK
+457 AYHIFE
-463 NDTKTANKWATA
+463 NNSKTADKWATA
-475 VKVKITAGEATGEIS
+475 VKVKITAGESTGEIS

>member
-1 MANGTIHKLGTL
+1 
-13 IVNGIQYAMPTNPIE
+13 MPTNPIDG
-28 AGNCVHTNTSNFTV
+28 GNCVSANTSNFTV
-42 GNTVAGKELQWI
+42 GDTVAGKELQWI

-68 RGLIVGTTW
+68 RGLIVNISW
-77 NNINAAGFITGK
+77 NSINAAGFITGK

-141 SWCQEVYYYN
+141 SWCQEVYSGNSASRAIRGYN
-151 SDCRSLRGYTSARS
+151 SARNCLYHDATSAYS
-165 YNGGAYTESMTAG
+165 H
-178 IAFRPALEILNA
+178 IAFRPALEVLNS

-196 DSKDYGNCATAPDI
+196 SSKDYGECATAPDI
-210 TITVKD
+210 TVTVTD
-216 DDGDKYTGV
+216 DDGDAYTGV
-225 VKLDGV
+225 VKVDGV
-231 QKSIFSGTAS
+231 QKSTFSGTAS
-241 GSHKLPTAEWWASI
+241 GSHKLPTADWWASI
-255 SKAKHTITVTVTDAN
+255 SKAKHTITVTATDAN

-312 ADPNGDAQTVKV
+312 ADPDGDTQTVKV
-324 QTASNTGFSKD
+324 QTASDTGFSKD
-335 LKEYTVLQM
+335 LKEYTTLQM
-344 QTSGKWNTATSIA
+344 QTSGTWTTAESIA
-357 TADIGKPCRIQV
+357 TADVGKPCRIQV
-369 TGQTTGTVRYVRV
+369 TGQTAGTVRYVRV
-382 VSTDTGSKLPTY
+382 VSTDTGSKLPAY
-394 SNPVKIAIGDTLEF
+394 STAVKVAIGDVLEF
-408 TTLPAEWS
+408 TTLPEEWS

-437 LWVAN
+437 LWVSN
-442 NANDVNPTWEAYELG
+442 NANDANPTWEAYELG
-457 TYHIFK
+457 AYHIFE
-463 NDTKTANKWATA
+463 NNAKTADKWATA
-475 VKVKITAGEATGEIS
+475 VKVKITAGESTGEIS